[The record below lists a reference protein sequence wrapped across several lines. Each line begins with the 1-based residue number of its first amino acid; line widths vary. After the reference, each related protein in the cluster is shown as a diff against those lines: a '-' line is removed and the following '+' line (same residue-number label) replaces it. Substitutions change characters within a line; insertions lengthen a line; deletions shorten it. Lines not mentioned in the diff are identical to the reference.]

1 MKKHS
6 LFAVVS
12 FIEGMCLLLL
22 IPLVSW
28 GAVAPDASGMGPL
41 AVTSS
46 EYKLP
51 ASFDEVVLADAP
63 AAFRLMTEL
72 WAKVY
77 RPTILAGAPFP
88 LLVFLHGNHA
98 TCGRIAG
105 AGQGHF
111 DINAQYTFD
120 GTCPSGFIVVRSDEG
135 YAYLAERLASWG
147 YIVVSINANRGVN
160 AAPGYT
166 AGASV
171 SDRGLNL
178 RRGRLVLRH
187 LEKLYQWNKGVEA
200 TPASL
205 GFNLAGKLDFSNVG
219 LMGHSRGGEGIRAAY
234 NYYLNSSLPARGQ
247 DWQAAIPGMTIKAMF
262 EIGPVD
268 GQTGRTLNASG
279 TVWNVLLPMCDG
291 DVFNLQGVRPFDRM
305 LLDTSEITPIQ
316 KSTYTVWG

>member
-72 WAKVY
+72 WATVY
-77 RPTILAGAPFP
+77 RPRNLAGAPFP

-111 DINAQYTFD
+111 DINVQYTFD
-120 GTCPSGFIVVRSDEG
+120 GTCPPGFIVVRSDEG

-160 AAPGYT
+160 AAPGYSMT
-166 AGASV
+166 TFPSVSV
-171 SDRGLNL
+171 SDGGLNL

-187 LEKLYQWNKGVEA
+187 LEQLFRWSSGIDA
-200 TPASL
+200 TPLSL
-205 GFNLAGKLDFSNVG
+205 GFD
-219 LMGHSRGGEGIRAAY
+219 
-234 NYYLNSSLPARGQ
+234 
-247 DWQAAIPGMTIKAMF
+247 
-262 EIGPVD
+262 
-268 GQTGRTLNASG
+268 
-279 TVWNVLLPMCDG
+279 
-291 DVFNLQGVRPFDRM
+291 
-305 LLDTSEITPIQ
+305 
-316 KSTYTVWG
+316 